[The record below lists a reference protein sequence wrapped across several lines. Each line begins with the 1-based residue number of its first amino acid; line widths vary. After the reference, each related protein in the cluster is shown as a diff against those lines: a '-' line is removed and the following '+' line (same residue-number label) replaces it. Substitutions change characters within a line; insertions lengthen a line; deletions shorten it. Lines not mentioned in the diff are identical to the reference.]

1 MIMQAEILSN
11 GSLKCL
17 APPYTS
23 PEILTVDVTFN
34 GIEYTNDK
42 VKFGYLDPYILTVE
56 PRLVSRNGTTRLKL
70 KGFGMI

>member
-42 VKFGYLDPYILTVE
+42 VKFGLEDLDNAVTVE
-56 PRLVSRNGTTRLKL
+56 GSSTYNFNSATFIRLGDT
-70 KGFGMI
+70 